1 MTIYVKMQVD
11 DNFQFLVENGLI
23 NDYESS
29 FWRAFHLKRENDSP
43 KLMNVLLTK
52 AYRYLNDL
60 SPKFENEGFYLRQ
73 NNLCSINIF
82 VNNTFY

>member
-1 MTIYVKMQVD
+1 MQVD

-23 NDYESS
+23 NDYERIIIL
-29 FWRAFHLKRENDSP
+29 WHAFHLKRENDSP
-43 KLMNVLLTK
+43 TLMKVLLTK
-52 AYRYLNDL
+52 AYRYLYDL

-82 VNNTFY
+82 VKNIFY